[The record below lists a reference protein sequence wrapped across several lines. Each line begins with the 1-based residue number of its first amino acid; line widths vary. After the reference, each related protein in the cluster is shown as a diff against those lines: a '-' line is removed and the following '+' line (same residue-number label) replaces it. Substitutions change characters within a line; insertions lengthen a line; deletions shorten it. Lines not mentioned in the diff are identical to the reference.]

1 MTLYEYLHNGFGK
14 EEDLNCAEK
23 MLYGA
28 NTVYNLGIDKSD
40 SKLAAGFGGGMGLGL
55 TCGILTGAIMAFSKA
70 FIIERGHESTFLK
83 ELEFEFVSRFKELTS
98 HTDCTPLKEEY
109 RDPIDGCDYI
119 IFEAAK
125 IFDDIMQR
133 YYKKD

>member
-1 MTLYEYLHNGFGK
+1 MTLYEYLYNGFGK

-40 SKLAAGFGGGMGLGL
+40 LKLAAGFGGGMGL
-55 TCGILTGAIMAFSKA
+55 LTGAIMAFSKA

>member
-1 MTLYEYLHNGFGK
+1 MTLYEYLYNGFGK

-40 SKLAAGFGGGMGLGL
+40 LKLAAGFGGGMGLGL

-83 ELEFEFVSRFKELTS
+83 ELESEFITRFKELTS
-98 HTDCTPLKEEY
+98 QEEY
-109 RDPIDGCDYI
+109 RDPVDGCDYI

>member
-1 MTLYEYLHNGFGK
+1 MTLYEYLYNGFGK

-40 SKLAAGFGGGMGLGL
+40 LKLAAGFGGGMGLGL

-83 ELEFEFVSRFKELTS
+83 ELESEFITRFKELTS
-98 HTDCTPLKEEY
+98 HTDCTPLKE
-109 RDPIDGCDYI
+109 D